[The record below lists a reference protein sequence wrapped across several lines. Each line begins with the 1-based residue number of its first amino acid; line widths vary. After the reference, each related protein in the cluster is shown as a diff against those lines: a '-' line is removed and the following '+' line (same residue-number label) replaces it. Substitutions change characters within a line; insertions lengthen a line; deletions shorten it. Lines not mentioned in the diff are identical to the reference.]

1 MYGEVFFGF
10 GSDKLGG
17 GTSCGSG
24 CFGVQCRHRFAKS
37 SVVFSF
43 WFLSVVIVSVFGDFV
58 DGEPGYRRGVGG
70 SVFYSLCTTP

>member
-24 CFGVQCRHRFAKS
+24 CFGVQCRHRFQKS
-37 SVVFSF
+37 SVEFSF
-43 WFLSVVIVSVFGDFV
+43 RFSDFV